1 MHGRF
6 WNDEQKFNDGGHYS
20 NLWNDAKGTRI
31 IKKSKIVQKN
41 QEIFHKQGQFILV
54 LISEN
59 NSLTN
64 QCLGSLSKDIND
76 LKESLEFSQNV
87 YDDKFKNMG
96 DKIKKLEEVINLMKE
111 ELHVIQTAKPS
122 WGIKTDAK
130 LVNLEDRPRL
140 NKLRFEGIKEH
151 ESESWEDCEKNYE
164 LVENKVKIGYWKLC
178 HRESISNREEKQEQI
193 TTYSC
198 STFILQGQDKYFK
211 EF

>member
-178 HRESISNREEKQEQI
+178 HRESISNREEKQE
-193 TTYSC
+193 
-198 STFILQGQDKYFK
+198 
-211 EF
+211 

>member
-1 MHGRF
+1 MTNQCLG
-6 WNDEQKFNDGGHYS
+6 S
-20 NLWNDAKGTRI
+20 L
-31 IKKSKIVQKN
+31 SKA
-41 QEIFHKQGQFILV
+41 QFILV

-164 LVENKVKIGYWKLC
+164 LVENKVKIGY
-178 HRESISNREEKQEQI
+178 
-193 TTYSC
+193 
-198 STFILQGQDKYFK
+198 
-211 EF
+211 

>member
-6 WNDEQKFNDGGHYS
+6 WNDEQKFNDGGPYS
-20 NLWNDAKGTRI
+20 NLWNDAKGTRR

-87 YDDKFKNMG
+87 YDDKLKNMG
-96 DKIKKLEEVINLMKE
+96 DKIKKLEEVINLM
-111 ELHVIQTAKPS
+111 
-122 WGIKTDAK
+122 
-130 LVNLEDRPRL
+130 
-140 NKLRFEGIKEH
+140 
-151 ESESWEDCEKNYE
+151 
-164 LVENKVKIGYWKLC
+164 
-178 HRESISNREEKQEQI
+178 
-193 TTYSC
+193 
-198 STFILQGQDKYFK
+198 
-211 EF
+211 